1 MLRRGLS
8 KALVVALLASSTTL
22 ISPPAFAAAGEFDTY
37 MDLDGTT
44 RYATVASNSAIG
56 TFNAI
61 SIEFWFKSTI
71 ATCSG
76 NIVAKGVDYAVYC
89 TSGVLA
95 FAFKGN
101 GTVTGT
107 NIRYSVASGSTPLT
121 VPQDE
126 WHHFAI
132 TRAANSNTATIY
144 WDGQIL
150 NNNQVADGAGTS
162 ALANSGEVL
171 NIGARRNIAT
181 FFTGAIDEVRISNV
195 VRTQSEIQSDMTR
208 WGIGSETGVVAYYDF
223 NDISGSTLVDQVG
236 SSDMSIV
243 GSPTISRIDSTQQVG
258 SDTIVKFPRS
268 YLTSQGGWKVPTGVT
283 KMESL
288 VVAGGGGGG
297 SRAGGGGGAGGY
309 VATAINT
316 LTFTPGAVETIT
328 VGQGGVGQNDTR
340 GSNGL
345 NSALGN
351 RRIAI
356 GGGSGGSAN
365 GADNVLRNGAA
376 GGSGGGAAY
385 QAVSGMAAGSTNQNS
400 TYGYGLGNNG
410 ALALGAN
417 YFQGGGGGGSSS
429 AAIVAAGTTINDWSD
444 GGNGTAN
451 SITGSSVCYATG
463 GGGGMGLTNAGGVGN
478 ALLKSNGGN
487 CGTGANPNKGRGTYG
502 KIIAQWGAAN
512 SGAGGGGTGWDDSVA
527 TSDLPGGSGGSGI
540 IVLRYVSTLSAT
552 LTGPATATYR
562 QSSTI
567 SLTSTINAKVT
578 FFANGKK
585 IPGCTNLLTDNSL
598 VASCGWKPANRGQ
611 VIVSA
616 TITPLMVGIS
626 AQSKSL
632 TSFVTNRTGAR

>member
-1 MLRRGLS
+1 MFRRGLT
-8 KALVVALLASSTTL
+8 KALIVALLASVTSLITT
-22 ISPPAFAAAGEFDTY
+22 PAHAAAGEFDTY
-37 MDLDGTT
+37 LELDGTT

-89 TSGVLA
+89 TGGVLA

-101 GTVTGT
+101 GTVAGT
-107 NIRYSVASGSTPLT
+107 NVRYSAASGSTPLT

-132 TRAANSNTATIY
+132 TRAANTSTAIIY
-144 WDGQIL
+144 WDGQVL
-150 NNNQVADGAGTS
+150 NSNQSADGAGTS
-162 ALANSGEVL
+162 ALANTGEVL

-208 WGIGSETGVVAYYDF
+208 WGIGNESGVVAYYDF
-223 NDISGSTLVDQVG
+223 NDISGATLVDQVG
-236 SSDMSIV
+236 SSDMSLV
-243 GSPTISRIDSTQQVG
+243 GSPTVARVDSTQQVG
-258 SDTIVKFPRS
+258 NDTIVKFPRS

-283 KMESL
+283 KIESL
-288 VVAGGGGGG
+288 VVAGGGAGG

-309 VATAINT
+309 VSTAINT

-345 NSALGN
+345 NSALGT

-356 GGGSGGSAN
+356 GGGGGGSAN
-365 GADNVLRNGAA
+365 GADNSLRNGAN

-385 QAVSGMAAGSTNQNS
+385 QAVSGMSAGSTNQNS
-400 TYGYGLGNNG
+400 TYGYGIGYNG

-451 SITGSSVCYATG
+451 SITGSAVCYATG
-463 GGGGMGLTNAGGVGN
+463 GGGGMGIANAGGVGN
-478 ALLKSNGGN
+478 GVLKSNGGN

-512 SGAGGGGTGWDDSVA
+512 TGAGGGGTGWDDSVGG
-527 TSDLPGGSGGSGI
+527 SDLPGGSGGSGI
-540 IVLRYVSTLSAT
+540 IVLRYVSTLTAT
-552 LTGPATATYR
+552 LSGPATAVYR
-562 QSSTI
+562 QAST
-567 SLTSTINAKVT
+567 LTLASTINAKVT
-578 FFANGKK
+578 FLSNGKR
-585 IPGCTNLLTDNSL
+585 IPGCINISTDNSL
-598 VASCGWKPANRGQ
+598 NATCTWKPSNRGR
-611 VIVSA
+611 A
-616 TITPLMVGIS
+616 TVTATVTPLMVGIS
-626 AQSKSL
+626 AQSKTL
-632 TSFVTNRTGAR
+632 TSFVTGRTGTR